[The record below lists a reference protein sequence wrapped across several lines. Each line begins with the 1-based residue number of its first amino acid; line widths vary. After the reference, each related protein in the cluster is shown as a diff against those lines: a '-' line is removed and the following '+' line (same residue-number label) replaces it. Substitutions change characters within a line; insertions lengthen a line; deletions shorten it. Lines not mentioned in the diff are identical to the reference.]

1 MLISARPASQR
12 NGIRQTHIPLA
23 AQCGAQET
31 KPTQRVGMN
40 NGYYNE
46 GRTWRCLVLNPSART
61 RAEPH
66 NFLSHK
72 LLLTN
77 SNAELLEI
85 QEGRHLLS
93 RKGNPSQWKKT
104 PGQLFP
110 SQELRNCGTGT
121 VEISSL
127 PGIAPGCDDSL
138 GSLRAPARAAPAE
151 AVESFADQPRWQN
164 AWNWNTEPGTTCTK
178 KEQVGKWWIMFLAK

>member
-1 MLISARPASQR
+1 MLISARPASQP
-12 NGIRQTHIPLA
+12 NGIRQTQIPLA

-40 NGYYNE
+40 NSCYDE

-66 NFLSHK
+66 NFLSLK
-72 LLLTN
+72 LLNKN

-85 QEGRHLLS
+85 QKDRHLLP
-93 RKGNPSQWKKT
+93 RKGNPWQWERT

-110 SQELRNCGTGT
+110 SQ
-121 VEISSL
+121 
-127 PGIAPGCDDSL
+127 
-138 GSLRAPARAAPAE
+138 
-151 AVESFADQPRWQN
+151 
-164 AWNWNTEPGTTCTK
+164 
-178 KEQVGKWWIMFLAK
+178 

>member
-31 KPTQRVGMN
+31 KPTQRVGTN

-93 RKGNPSQWKKT
+93 RKGNPSQWKK
-104 PGQLFP
+104 
-110 SQELRNCGTGT
+110 NT
-121 VEISSL
+121 V
-127 PGIAPGCDDSL
+127 
-138 GSLRAPARAAPAE
+138 PAFSITRTQKLWYRYCRGFHP
-151 AVESFADQPRWQN
+151 
-164 AWNWNTEPGTTCTK
+164 AWNRSRLRR
-178 KEQVGKWWIMFLAK
+178 LARVSSCSSPCSSCRGG